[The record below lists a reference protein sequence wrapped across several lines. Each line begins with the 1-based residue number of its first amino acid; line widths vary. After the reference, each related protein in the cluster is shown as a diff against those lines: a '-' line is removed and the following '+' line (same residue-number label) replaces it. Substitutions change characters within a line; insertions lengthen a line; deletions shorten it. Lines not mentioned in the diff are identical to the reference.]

1 MIERTIQQVTEAEQ
15 EIYDDLVEAEIEG
28 LDRIDNSEHGN
39 TIFNEFSLM
48 GSDNQ
53 RIENYEIV
61 RRVAEAKGDSDVL
74 TAEKSL
80 RSLLQARAALLDL
93 KQRIQ

>member
-1 MIERTIQQVTEAEQ
+1 
-15 EIYDDLVEAEIEG
+15 
-28 LDRIDNSEHGN
+28 
-39 TIFNEFSLM
+39 M